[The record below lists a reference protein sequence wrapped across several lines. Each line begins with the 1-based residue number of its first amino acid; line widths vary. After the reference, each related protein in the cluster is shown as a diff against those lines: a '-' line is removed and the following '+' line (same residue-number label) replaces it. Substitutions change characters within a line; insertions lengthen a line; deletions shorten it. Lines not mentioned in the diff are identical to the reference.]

1 MGNTKHVQQ
10 LESYLRDVD
19 ATLLERAVV
28 GVLGAYV
35 AVLAPVTRERAVHT
49 GEAAETE
56 REERR
61 QLGIYPV

>member
-1 MGNTKHVQQ
+1 MGITEHVQQ

-35 AVLAPVTRERAVHT
+35 AVLAPVAWERAVHT
-49 GEAAETE
+49 GEAA
-56 REERR
+56 
-61 QLGIYPV
+61 